1 MAVRWIGLARLVLI
15 LILKVLLLLFHS
27 GSSSRYNIC
36 SSSHHSLHVQL
47 TWIPIRQSVV
57 LKVLSL
63 VDSFSYTHILSKAH
77 YSFSITTIK
86 LHPTIPIH
94 SYHFPLLL
102 HYLLHPPHWRCFCLD
117 SIHSQFRF
125 FRDIIV
131 IRCSSSI
138 KFYSHHIIQSSWYY
152 TMVSTGGNV
161 AD

>member
-27 GSSSRYNIC
+27 GSYSSGYNIC

-77 YSFSITTIK
+77 YSFSITTIQPYPST
-86 LHPTIPIH
+86 LTT
-94 SYHFPLLL
+94 FL
-102 HYLLHPPHWRCFCLD
+102 
-117 SIHSQFRF
+117 
-125 FRDIIV
+125 
-131 IRCSSSI
+131 SSSTI
-138 KFYSHHIIQSSWYY
+138 FFILHIEDAFVWILF
-152 TMVSTGGNV
+152 TVSFDSF
-161 AD
+161 AILL